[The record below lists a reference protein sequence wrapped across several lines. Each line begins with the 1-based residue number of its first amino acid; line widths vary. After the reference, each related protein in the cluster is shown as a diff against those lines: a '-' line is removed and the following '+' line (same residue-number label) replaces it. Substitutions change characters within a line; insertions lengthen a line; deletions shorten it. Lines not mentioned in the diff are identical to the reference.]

1 MRLSLLLLLLLLPG
15 PPPTP
20 GMEDAAF
27 PHLGE
32 SSQPPPRACPLRC
45 SCPRADTVDCNGL
58 DLQVFPD
65 NITRAAQHLSLQNNQ
80 LQELPYNELSR
91 LSSLRTLNLHNNL
104 ISSEGLPDEAF
115 ESLTQLQHIYVAH
128 NKLSVAP
135 QFLPRSL
142 RVADLAA
149 NQVTEIFP
157 LTFGEKPAL
166 RSVYLHNNQLSN
178 AGLPPDAFHG
188 SEAVVILSL
197 SSNRLSYLPPSL
209 PPSLERLHL
218 QNNLISKVPRGA
230 LSRQTHL
237 RELYLQ
243 HNQLT
248 DSGLDATTF
257 SKLHHLEY
265 LDLSHNRLAS
275 VPAGLPRTLAVLHL
289 GRNRIR
295 RVEAARLRGAR
306 GLRYLLLQHNQLG
319 ATGLPAGALR
329 PLRGLHTLHLY
340 GNGLDRVPLALPR
353 RLRALVLPHNHVT
366 TLGARDLAGTPGLAE
381 LNLAYN
387 RLVSA
392 RVHRRAFRPL
402 RALRSLD
409 LAGNLLTRLPGGL
422 PGGLHTLRLQRNQ
435 LRALEPEPLAGL
447 DQLRELS
454 LAHNRLRVGDIGPGT
469 WHELQALQGKQ
480 ASHDQHRTGRLP
492 GPPAPEC
499 GGYGGQPRAGPGPAA
514 THNSTSATG
523 REPPSPEGSSSVA
536 QTPGAPLGHGPRR
549 RCPSGASTRPSQAS
563 RAWPGS
569 WGQGRCV
576 HTQGAPG
583 ETQARSSHARHADH
597 TSPAGRGPHS
607 PHKWRRQQ

>member
-15 PPPTP
+15 PPPAP

-32 SSQPPPRACPLRC
+32 SSQPPPRACPQRC

-257 SKLHHLEY
+257 SKLRHLEY

-295 RVEAARLRGAR
+295 GVEAARLRGAR

-469 WHELQALQGKQ
+469 WHELQALQVLDL
-480 ASHDQHRTGRLP
+480 SHNELSFVPPDLPEALEELHLQGNRISHVGPEAFLSTPRLRALFLRANRLHMTSIAPDAFLGLLHLSVVDTAGNPEQVLVRLP
-492 GPPAPEC
+492 PTTPR
-499 GGYGGQPRAGPGPAA
+499 QPRAG
-514 THNSTSATG
+514 
-523 REPPSPEGSSSVA
+523 SP
-536 QTPGAPLGHGPRR
+536 
-549 RCPSGASTRPSQAS
+549 
-563 RAWPGS
+563 RA
-569 WGQGRCV
+569 R
-576 HTQGAPG
+576 
-583 ETQARSSHARHADH
+583 
-597 TSPAGRGPHS
+597 RGPTV
-607 PHKWRRQQ
+607 

>member
-1 MRLSLLLLLLLLPG
+1 MAW
-15 PPPTP
+15 T
-20 GMEDAAF
+20 F
-27 PHLGE
+27 
-32 SSQPPPRACPLRC
+32 RC
-45 SCPRADTVDCNGL
+45 SRTTSPGQLSTSPCRTTSSRSSPTMSCHAS
-58 DLQVFPD
+58 
-65 NITRAAQHLSLQNNQ
+65 AASG
-80 LQELPYNELSR
+80 PSTSTTI
-91 LSSLRTLNLHNNL
+91 SSLPR
-104 ISSEGLPDEAF
+104 
-115 ESLTQLQHIYVAH
+115 
-128 NKLSVAP
+128 LSVAP

-469 WHELQALQGKQ
+469 WHELQALQVLDLSHNELSFVPPDLPEALEELHLQGNRIGHVGPEAFLGTPRLRALFLRCPGGGWGERGKQ

>member
-1 MRLSLLLLLLLLPG
+1 QRLSLLLLLLLLLG
-15 PPPTP
+15 PPTTP
-20 GMEDAAF
+20 GMEDPAF
-27 PHLGE
+27 PHMGE

-45 SCPRADTVDCNGL
+45 SCPRADTVDCDGL
-58 DLQVFPD
+58 DLWLFPH
-65 NITRAAQHLSLQNNQ
+65 NITREAQHLSLQNNQ

-91 LSSLRTLNLHNNL
+91 LSGLRTLNLHNNL

-115 ESLTQLQHIYVAH
+115 ESLTQLQHFYVAH

-166 RSVYLHNNQLSN
+166 RSVYLHNNHLSN

-188 SEAVVILSL
+188 SKAVTTLSL
-197 SSNRLSYLPPSL
+197 SNNRLSYLPPSL

-257 SKLHHLEY
+257 SKLHRLEY
-265 LDLSHNRLAS
+265 LDLSHNQLAA
-275 VPAGLPRTLAVLHL
+275 VAGLPRTLTVLHL
-289 GRNRIR
+289 GRNRIQQ
-295 RVEAARLRGAR
+295 VEAARLRGAR
-306 GLRYLLLQHNQLG
+306 GLRYLLLQHNRLG
-319 ATGLPAGALR
+319 AAGLPAGALR
-329 PLRGLHTLHLY
+329 PLRGLHTLHVY
-340 GNGLDRVPLALPR
+340 GNRLERVPLALPR
-353 RLRALVLPHNHVT
+353 RLRSLVLPHNRVAA
-366 TLGARDLAGTPGLAE
+366 LGARDLAATPRLAE

-387 RLVSA
+387 HLVSA
-392 RVHRRAFRPL
+392 RVHHRAFRRL

-409 LAGNLLTRLPGGL
+409 LAGNQLTRVPSGL
-422 PGGLHTLRLQRNQ
+422 PTGLHTLRLQRNQ

-454 LAHNRLRVGDIGPGT
+454 LAHNRLRVGDIEPGT
-469 WHELQALQGKQ
+469 WHELQALQVLDL
-480 ASHDQHRTGRLP
+480 SHNQLSFVPPDLPEALEELHLQSNRISHVGPEAFLSTPSLRALFLRANRLHMTSI
-492 GPPAPEC
+492 APEAFLGLPHLC
-499 GGYGGQPRAGPGPAA
+499 VVDTTGNPEQVLIQLPSTAPRQP
-514 THNSTSATG
+514 
-523 REPPSPEGSSSVA
+523 
-536 QTPGAPLGHGPRR
+536 
-549 RCPSGASTRPSQAS
+549 
-563 RAWPGS
+563 
-569 WGQGRCV
+569 
-576 HTQGAPG
+576 
-583 ETQARSSHARHADH
+583 
-597 TSPAGRGPHS
+597 
-607 PHKWRRQQ
+607 

>member
-1 MRLSLLLLLLLLPG
+1 MLQSPWRPRAQPGDRLTLPSPQWLSLLLFLLLPG
-15 PPPTP
+15 PLPVA

-32 SSQPPPRACPLRC
+32 SSQPPPRACPPRC
-45 SCPRADTVDCNGL
+45 SCPRVDTVDCDGL
-58 DLQVFPD
+58 DLRVFPD

-91 LSSLRTLNLHNNL
+91 LSGLRTLNLHNNL

-149 NQVTEIFP
+149 NQVMEIFP

-178 AGLPPDAFHG
+178 AGLPPDAFRG
-188 SEAVVILSL
+188 SEAVTTLSL
-197 SSNRLSYLPPSL
+197 SNNRFSYLPPSL

-230 LSRQTHL
+230 LSRQTQL

-257 SKLHHLEY
+257 SKLHSLEY
-265 LDLSHNRLAS
+265 LDLSHNQLTT
-275 VPAGLPRTLAVLHL
+275 VPAGLPRTLAILHL

-295 RVEAARLRGAR
+295 QVEAARLHGAR

-319 ATGLPAGALR
+319 TSGLPAGALR

-353 RLRALVLPHNHVT
+353 RLRALVLPHNHVA
-366 TLGARDLAGTPGLAE
+366 TLGARDLAATPGLME

-387 RLVSA
+387 RLTSA
-392 RVHRRAFRPL
+392 RVHHRAFRRL
-402 RALRSLD
+402 RTLRSLD
-409 LAGNLLTRLPGGL
+409 LAGNQLTRLPMGL
-422 PGGLHTLRLQRNQ
+422 PTGLHTLRLQRNQ
-435 LRALEPEPLAGL
+435 LRMLEPEPLTGL
-447 DQLRELS
+447 DQLQELS

-469 WHELQALQGKQ
+469 WHELQALQMLDL
-480 ASHDQHRTGRLP
+480 SHNELSFVPPDLPEALEELHLEGNRIGHVGPEAFLSTPRLRALFLRANRLHMTSIAAEAFLGLP
-492 GPPAPEC
+492 NLRVVDTAGNPEQVLIQLPPTTPR
-499 GGYGGQPRAGPGPAA
+499 GPRAGGP
-514 THNSTSATG
+514 
-523 REPPSPEGSSSVA
+523 
-536 QTPGAPLGHGPRR
+536 
-549 RCPSGASTRPSQAS
+549 
-563 RAWPGS
+563 
-569 WGQGRCV
+569 
-576 HTQGAPG
+576 
-583 ETQARSSHARHADH
+583 
-597 TSPAGRGPHS
+597 
-607 PHKWRRQQ
+607 